1 MRLVGVDFG
10 TTNSVVA
17 VLDEGG
23 TMLSR
28 SILCFWLEPFGA
40 SHRFHYAAGSE
51 AVRAYLEDPLDSR
64 LILSMKTFLAQ
75 KSFESTRIFGRI
87 YTLEQLV
94 ATFLRE
100 LLPAIGDGAAVI
112 AGRPVRFAGERPDD
126 ALGEKRLRAAFADA
140 SLPVMDV
147 VLEPEAAG
155 WHFMRTISRPTT
167 VLIGDFGGGT
177 SDFSVLRFTPGR
189 GIAALGHAG
198 IGIAGDV
205 FDYRIIDRV
214 IAPRL
219 GKGDTYTIMGKELP
233 VPPEYF
239 NNFARWHRLSMMRTP
254 RTLREIGSVAR
265 TAAHPERLQ
274 ALIRLIEGEHG
285 YRLYEAVAAAKMA
298 LSHHEQTVLRFR
310 EAGLAIEAPITRA
323 EFENW
328 IAEDLSRIGSTVD
341 AALEAAAI
349 KPKDIDRVFLTGGTS
364 FVPAVRVL
372 FLRRFG
378 PDRVSA
384 GDEFVSVAEG
394 LALAGLDRIKAD

>member
-1 MRLVGVDFG
+1 MRLIGVDFG
-10 TTNSVVA
+10 TSNSVVA

-23 TMLSR
+23 ATLSR
-28 SILCFWLEPFGA
+28 SVLCFWLEPFGA
-40 SHRFHYAAGSE
+40 SQRFRYAAGSE
-51 AVRAYLEDPLDSR
+51 AVQAYLEDPLDSR

-75 KSFESTRIFGRI
+75 KSFESTRIFGRL
-87 YTLEQLV
+87 YTLEKLV

-100 LLPAIGDGAAVI
+100 LLPEVGDGASIV
-112 AGRPVRFAGERPDD
+112 AGRPVRFAGESADD
-126 ALGEKRLRAAFADA
+126 ALGEKRLRAAFTEA
-140 SLPVMDV
+140 SLPVLDV

-155 WHFMRTISRPTT
+155 WRFSRTLSEPAT

-177 SDFSVLRFTPGR
+177 SDFSVLHFTPDR

-198 IGIAGDV
+198 VGIAGDV
-205 FDYRIIDRV
+205 FDYRMIDRV

-239 NNFARWHRLSMMRTP
+239 TSFARWHRLSMMRTP
-254 RTLREIGSVAR
+254 RMLREIGSVAR

-298 LSHHEQTVLRFR
+298 LSHQERTILCFR
-310 EAGLAIEAPITRA
+310 EAGVVIEAPISRT

-328 IAEDLSRIGSTVD
+328 IAEDLSQIGSAVD
-341 AALEAAAI
+341 AALEVAGVRAN
-349 KPKDIDRVFLTGGTS
+349 DIDRVFLTGGTS
-364 FVPAVRVL
+364 FVPAVRAL

-378 PDRVSA
+378 PERVSA

-394 LALAGLDRIKAD
+394 LALIGRDRIKAD

>member
-17 VLDEGG
+17 VLDEDG
-23 TMLSR
+23 TTLSR
-28 SILCFWLEPFGA
+28 SILCFWLEPLGA
-40 SHRFHYAAGSE
+40 SHRFRYAAGAE
-51 AVRAYLEDPLDSR
+51 AVQAYLEDPLDSR

-75 KSFESTRIFGRI
+75 KSFESTRIFGRV
-87 YTLEQLV
+87 YTLEHLV

-100 LLPAIGDGAAVI
+100 LLPAIVDGAAI
-112 AGRPVRFAGERPDD
+112 AAGRPVRFAGERPDD
-126 ALGEKRLRAAFADA
+126 ALGEKRLRAAYAEA
-140 SLPVMDV
+140 SLPILDI

-155 WHFMRTISRPTT
+155 WYFVRTLSRPTT

-189 GIAALGHAG
+189 GITALGHAG

-219 GKGDTYTIMGKELP
+219 GKGDTYTIMGKALP

-239 NNFARWHRLSMMRTP
+239 NSFARWHRLSMMRTP

-298 LSHHEQTVLRFR
+298 LSHQERTILRFR
-310 EAGLAIEAPITRA
+310 ESGFVIEAPISRA

-328 IAEDLSRIGSTVD
+328 IAEDLSRIGSAVD
-341 AALEAAAI
+341 KALEVAAV
-349 KPKDIDRVFLTGGTS
+349 KPNDIDRVFLTGGTS
-364 FVPAVRVL
+364 FVPAVRAL

-378 PDRVSA
+378 PERVSA

-394 LALAGLDRIKAD
+394 LALAGRDRIKAD